1 MQTASSAIR
10 DIEYDPDERRLTVT
24 FITGRIYEYFD
35 VPVGIVGCF
44 EDAESKGAFFNR
56 HIRDHYDFREIT
68 SAA

>member
-1 MQTASSAIR
+1 
-10 DIEYDPDERRLTVT
+10 VT